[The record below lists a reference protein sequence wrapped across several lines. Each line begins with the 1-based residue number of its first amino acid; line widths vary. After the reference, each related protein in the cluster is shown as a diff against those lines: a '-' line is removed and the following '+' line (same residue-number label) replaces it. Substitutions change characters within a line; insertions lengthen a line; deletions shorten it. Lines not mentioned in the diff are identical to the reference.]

1 MRLWHPA
8 KIKIMKVSE
17 FNEMAKFVY
26 DNTEKAAEYWG
37 RTWGLGFWRNLW
49 RYKQYEL
56 EAGGHTYV
64 RKVGRV
70 VVRHGSYQAVECSI
84 DGKELPER
92 AFLRALDSLTA
103 EEKAAARAQ
112 RFREAV
118 ARYEEDKKARRVV
131 RRRRTMEGQLA
142 LAF

>member
-1 MRLWHPA
+1 
-8 KIKIMKVSE
+8 MKVSE
-17 FNEMAKFVY
+17 FNEMAKCVY
-26 DNTEKAAEYWG
+26 DNKEKAMGYWA
-37 RTWGLGFWRNLW
+37 TCWGLGYWRNLW
-49 RYKQYEL
+49 CYKQYEL
-56 EAGGHTYV
+56 EAGGRTYV

-70 VVRHGSYQAVECSI
+70 VVRHGSYLAVECSI

-118 ARYEEDKKARRVV
+118 ARHEAEKKARRVT

-142 LAF
+142 LAL